1 MPLSK
6 RDFIIKRNDTLPS
19 LRVNI
24 YDRGCLGQTQHFD
37 MTGATGVTFTM
48 VDTSNNYK
56 VAKKDGVIVSSSGGT
71 IQYNWAPEDTT
82 EDGIFRGEF
91 QINYANGGRLTVP
104 QQGFLSIE
112 IYKDITFD

>member
-6 RDFIIKRNDTLPS
+6 RDFIIKRNDTLPY
-19 LRVNI
+19 LRLNI
-24 YDRGCLGQTQHFD
+24 YDRGCLGQTEHFNL
-37 MTGATGVTFTM
+37 TGATGVTFTM
-48 VDTSNNYK
+48 VDSTGNYK
-56 VAKKDGVIVSSSGGT
+56 IARKDGSIVSSSGGT
-71 IQYNWAPEDTT
+71 IQYNWAAEDTD
-82 EDGIFRGEF
+82 EHGMFKGEF